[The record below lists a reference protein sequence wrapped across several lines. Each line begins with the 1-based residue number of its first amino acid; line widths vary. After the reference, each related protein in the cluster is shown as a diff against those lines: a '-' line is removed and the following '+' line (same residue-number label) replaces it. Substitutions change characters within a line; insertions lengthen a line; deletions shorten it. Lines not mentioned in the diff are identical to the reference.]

1 MKNSILKNSI
11 LSLIILSFVS
21 CSSGKTATVSGK
33 VSAIQKGKDGY
44 TATIENTKGRT
55 YFGTISIP
63 NMNNNPQLFK
73 QAEIGDTITVKGEVW
88 KMGKE
93 KQITV
98 REILELKKKNIAEA
112 KITGIVQSVEKGKD
126 GYTAKIKTT
135 EGVIYFAVISI
146 PNLGSPEKYRAFKT
160 GEKVTL
166 FGEIWKM
173 GDDNRITVRKILD

>member
-1 MKNSILKNSI
+1 MKIFQIKKSIA
-11 LSLIILSFVS
+11 SLIILSILS
-21 CSSGKTATVSGK
+21 CSSVKTATVSGK

-44 TATIENTKGRT
+44 TATIENTKGRI

-63 NMNNNPQLFK
+63 NLSNPQLFK
-73 QAEIGDTITVKGEVW
+73 QVEIGDTITVKGELW

-98 REILELKKKNIAEA
+98 REILELKQKNIAEA
-112 KITGIVQSVEKGKD
+112 KITGTVQSVEKGKD
-126 GYTAKIKTT
+126 GYTAKIKTN
-135 EGVIYFAVISI
+135 EGAIYFAVISI
-146 PNLGSPEKYRAFKT
+146 PNLGTPGKFREFKT

>member
-11 LSLIILSFVS
+11 LSLIILNFIS
-21 CSSGKTATVSGK
+21 CSSGKTATVIGK
-33 VSAIQKGKDGY
+33 VSAIQQGKDGY
-44 TATIENTKGRT
+44 TATIENAKGRI

-63 NMNNNPQLFK
+63 NLSNPQLFK

-98 REILELKKKNIAEA
+98 REILELKQKNIAEA

-160 GEKVTL
+160 GENVTL

>member
-1 MKNSILKNSI
+1 MKNPILKNSI

-33 VSAIQKGKDGY
+33 VSAIQKGEDGY
-44 TATIENTKGRT
+44 TATIENAKGRI

-63 NMNNNPQLFK
+63 NLSNPQLFK
-73 QAEIGDTITVKGEVW
+73 QAEIGDTIVVKGEVW
-88 KMGKE
+88 KMRKE

-126 GYTAKIKTT
+126 GYTTKIKTT
-135 EGVIYFAVISI
+135 EGAIYFAVISI
-146 PNLGSPEKYRAFKT
+146 PNLGSPEKHREFKI
-160 GEKVTL
+160 GENITL

>member
-1 MKNSILKNSI
+1 MKISPIKKSI
-11 LSLIILSFVS
+11 LSLIILSILS
-21 CSSGKTATVSGK
+21 CSSVKTTTVSGK

-44 TATIENTKGRT
+44 TATIENTKGLI

-63 NMNNNPQLFK
+63 NLSNPQLFK
-73 QAEIGDTITVKGEVW
+73 QAEIGDTIVVKGEVW

-98 REILELKKKNIAEA
+98 REILELKKKNNAEA
-112 KITGIVQSVEKGKD
+112 KITAIVQSVEKGKD

-135 EGVIYFAVISI
+135 EGAIYFAVISI
-146 PNLGSPEKYRAFKT
+146 PNLGSAEKYRVFKM
-160 GEKVTL
+160 GENVTL
-166 FGEIWKM
+166 LGEIWKM

>member
-33 VSAIQKGKDGY
+33 VSAIQQGKDGY
-44 TATIENTKGRT
+44 TATIENGKGRT

-63 NMNNNPQLFK
+63 NLSNPQLFK

-112 KITGIVQSVEKGKD
+112 KIIGIVQSVEKGKD

>member
-1 MKNSILKNSI
+1 MKNSILKNSL

-63 NMNNNPQLFK
+63 NMNNPQLFK

-98 REILELKKKNIAEA
+98 REILELKKKTIAEA
-112 KITGIVQSVEKGKD
+112 KITGIVQSIEKGKD